1 MRHGEQPEPIGE
13 KGKCGRLRL
22 RIYSLPHT
30 DDRDRQPCKPN
41 TPMIAKIMKGS
52 NFKGVVYYILNN
64 EKGTQIIDADGLFLE
79 NNDTIAQ
86 GFIGQAQM
94 NPRVTKIVGHIAL
107 SFSKEDA
114 PRLNNTVM
122 AQIAREYMERMGIK
136 DTQYIIGRHF
146 DKEHPHVHIAFNRID
161 NNGKTISDRND
172 RFRSER
178 ICKELTKKY
187 GLHFANGK
195 EQVKTDRLREP
206 DKTRYELYQILKT
219 EVSRCKDWN
228 TLLERLE
235 RQGVDV
241 QFKHKGHIDEIQGIV
256 FSMNGYRFNGSKVDR
271 QFSYSKINAAL
282 SRNNYEERQ
291 TQPQPQANREEISP
305 TASGGGS
312 LIEGSLGLFSP
323 SNMPEEQQP
332 YDPYLKNKKKKKQ
345 RKINW

>member
-1 MRHGEQPEPIGE
+1 
-13 KGKCGRLRL
+13 
-22 RIYSLPHT
+22 
-30 DDRDRQPCKPN
+30 
-41 TPMIAKIMKGS
+41 MIAKIMKGS
-52 NFKGVVYYILNN
+52 DFKGVVYYILND
-64 EKGTQIIDADGLFLE
+64 EKGTQIIDSDGLFLE

-94 NPRVTKIVGHIAL
+94 NPRLAKAVGHIAL

-136 DTQYIIGRHF
+136 NTQYIIGRHF

-178 ICKELTKKY
+178 ICKEFTKMY

-219 EVSRCKDWN
+219 EVSRCKVWN

-235 RQGVDV
+235 RKGVDV
-241 QFKHKGHIDEIQGIV
+241 QFKYKGQTTEIQGVI
-256 FSMNGYRFNGSKVDR
+256 FTMNGYRFNGSKVDR
-271 QFSYSKINAAL
+271 QFSYSKIDAAL
-282 SRNNYEERQ
+282 NRNNYGEWKMQ
-291 TQPQPQANREEISP
+291 TQSQTNREEISP
-305 TASGGGS
+305 TSSVGGE
-312 LIEGSLGLFSP
+312 LINGSLGLFTP
-323 SNMPEEQQP
+323 TNMPEEQQP

-345 RKINW
+345 RKINR

>member
-1 MRHGEQPEPIGE
+1 
-13 KGKCGRLRL
+13 
-22 RIYSLPHT
+22 
-30 DDRDRQPCKPN
+30 
-41 TPMIAKIMKGS
+41 MIAKIMKGS
-52 NFKGVVYYILNN
+52 DFRGVVSYILND

-94 NPRVTKIVGHIAL
+94 NPKVTKVVGHIAL
-107 SFSKEDA
+107 NFSKKDA
-114 PRLNNTVM
+114 PRLNNIVM
-122 AQIAREYMERMGIK
+122 AQIAREYMERMDIK

-178 ICKELTKKY
+178 VCKELTKKY

-195 EQVKTDRLREP
+195 EQVKMDRLREP

-219 EVSRCKDWN
+219 EVGRCRDWK

-235 RQGVDV
+235 RQGVGV
-241 QFKHKGHIDEIQGIV
+241 QFKYKGQTDEIQGIV

-271 QFSYSKINAAL
+271 QFSYSKIDATL
-282 SRNNYEERQ
+282 VRNNYEERQ
-291 TQPQPQANREEISP
+291 AQPQSQTNWEEIIP
-305 TASGGGS
+305 TSSGGDE
-312 LIEGSLGLFSP
+312 LINGSLGLLTP
-323 SNMPEEQQP
+323 DNAPEEQQP
-332 YDPYLKNKKKKKQ
+332 YDPYLRNKKKKKQ

>member
-1 MRHGEQPEPIGE
+1 
-13 KGKCGRLRL
+13 
-22 RIYSLPHT
+22 
-30 DDRDRQPCKPN
+30 
-41 TPMIAKIMKGS
+41 MIAKIMKGS
-52 NFKGVVYYILNN
+52 DFRGIVNYILND

-79 NNDTIAQ
+79 NSETIAQ

-94 NPRVTKIVGHIAL
+94 NPKVTKVVGHIAL
-107 SFSKEDA
+107 NFSKKDA
-114 PRLNNTVM
+114 PRLNNIVM
-122 AQIAREYMERMGIK
+122 AQIAREYMERMDIK

-178 ICKELTKKY
+178 VCKELTKKY

-195 EQVKTDRLREP
+195 EQVKMDRLREP

-219 EVSRCKDWN
+219 EVGRCRDWK

-235 RQGVDV
+235 RQGVGV
-241 QFKHKGHIDEIQGIV
+241 QFKYKGQTDEIQGIV

-271 QFSYSKINAAL
+271 QFSYSKIDATL
-282 SRNNYEERQ
+282 VRNNYEERQ
-291 TQPQPQANREEISP
+291 AQPQSQTNWEEIIP
-305 TASGGGS
+305 TSSGGDA
-312 LIEGSLGLFSP
+312 LINGSLGLLTP
-323 SNMPEEQQP
+323 DNAPEEQQP
-332 YDPYLKNKKKKKQ
+332 YDPYLRNKKKKKQ